1 MRFCYLNILNS
12 VDTAYLLERLPG
24 VIFTIDP
31 GVRLVRIRSVGA
43 HTVGG
48 CAPFHEWSLLGS
60 GPARPSNEYLR
71 VNNFP
76 PCFAQLPKFL
86 S

>member
-24 VIFTIDP
+24 VIFAIDP
-31 GVRLVRIRSVGA
+31 GARLVRIRSACA

-48 CAPFHEWSLLGS
+48 RAPFHEWSLLGS
-60 GPARPSNEYLR
+60 ELVCPASEYLR

-76 PCFAQLPKFL
+76 PWFARLPKLLF
-86 S
+86 

>member
-43 HTVGG
+43 HAVGG
-48 CAPFHEWSLLGS
+48 RAHHSLNGLFWVVDPPAPQ
-60 GPARPSNEYLR
+60 
-71 VNNFP
+71 VNIY
-76 PCFAQLPKFL
+76 A
-86 S
+86 

>member
-24 VIFTIDP
+24 VIFAIDP

-43 HTVGG
+43 RRSMNGLFWVVGLS
-48 CAPFHEWSLLGS
+48 APQ
-60 GPARPSNEYLR
+60 
-71 VNNFP
+71 VNIY
-76 PCFAQLPKFL
+76 A
-86 S
+86 